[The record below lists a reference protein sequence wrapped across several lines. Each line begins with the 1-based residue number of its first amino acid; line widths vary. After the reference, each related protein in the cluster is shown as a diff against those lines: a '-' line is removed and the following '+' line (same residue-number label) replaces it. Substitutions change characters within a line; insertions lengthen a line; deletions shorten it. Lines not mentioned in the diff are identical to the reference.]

1 MDGEDILRIII
12 GLRYRAGKVHIET
25 KLDQG
30 CKDKVSEINAGQ
42 ALYDTLCA
50 SFSELNGDG
59 ADKAKEVN

>member
-1 MDGEDILRIII
+1 MRILIN
-12 GLRYRAGKVHIET
+12 LKYRAGKVHIET

-59 ADKAKEVN
+59 AAVEAVKELAP